1 LNVRLAELV
10 QEVAGASV
18 EGDGAVEVRGVTH
31 DSRQVESGWLFC
43 CVRGA
48 TTDGHDHAPA
58 AVAAGAVALL
68 VERPLDLPV
77 AQVVVPSSRA
87 AMGPV
92 AAAFH
97 GHPSEALDVVGVTGT
112 NGKTTT
118 TWFLRSILQHAGRPT
133 GLIGT
138 LSGART
144 TPEATDLQ
152 AMLAAHR
159 DQGDLA
165 VAMEVSSHALALDR
179 VAGTRFRVAVFTNLG
194 QDHLDFHGTIED
206 YFAAKAKLF
215 EPGLSE
221 RAIVNA
227 DDPRGRLLADAA
239 TLPTT
244 TYSLTEVED
253 LVVGGRSSTGRWR
266 GQPLHVPMGGA
277 FNVANALAA
286 LHAAVVLGVDE
297 AAAVAGL
304 ASSPPVPGRF
314 EPIDEGQ
321 AFDVVVDFAHT
332 PDGLDVA
339 LRAARVATTNRV
351 LVVFGC
357 GGDKDRD
364 KRPKM
369 GQIAAQLA
377 DVVVV
382 TSDNP
387 RSEDPAAIIGDVLAG
402 TTGATGDVR
411 VDPDRR
417 AAIALALDLAR
428 AGDLVLV
435 AGKGHE
441 TTQTIGPTTIP
452 FDDRVVVRELLAA
465 RP

>member
-1 LNVRLAELV
+1 
-10 QEVAGASV
+10 
-18 EGDGAVEVRGVTH
+18 
-31 DSRQVESGWLFC
+31 
-43 CVRGA
+43 
-48 TTDGHDHAPA
+48 
-58 AVAAGAVALL
+58 
-68 VERPLDLPV
+68 
-77 AQVVVPSSRA
+77 
-87 AMGPV
+87 
-92 AAAFH
+92 
-97 GHPSEALDVVGVTGT
+97 
-112 NGKTTT
+112 
-118 TWFLRSILQHAGRPT
+118 
-133 GLIGT
+133 
-138 LSGART
+138 
-144 TPEATDLQ
+144 
-152 AMLAAHR
+152 
-159 DQGDLA
+159 
-165 VAMEVSSHALALDR
+165 
-179 VAGTRFRVAVFTNLG
+179 
-194 QDHLDFHGTIED
+194 
-206 YFAAKAKLF
+206 
-215 EPGLSE
+215 
-221 RAIVNA
+221 
-227 DDPRGRLLADAA
+227 
-239 TLPTT
+239 
-244 TYSLTEVED
+244 
-253 LVVGGRSSTGRWR
+253 
-266 GQPLHVPMGGA
+266 MGGA